1 MVVVVVV
8 VVMMTPQLG
17 MMEALTSPLPRT
29 ELLEELAL
37 GMMTDLQ
44 AKPKTLGQ
52 QQLLLELALM
62 TKMKMTMM
70 PVQASQASLLE
81 PQLPELIMAL
91 QPSQR
96 QTVETSPFT
105 GLVLVLL
112 STPSTSHPLLPSQVL
127 SSLRHRPWVLWP
139 AAVLLPLT
147 VRSPT
152 LPSTVVD
159 LGRLLILPLSL
170 PLVLMGLVPSLS

>member
-1 MVVVVVV
+1 MVVVVVVV

-62 TKMKMTMM
+62 TKMMI
-70 PVQASQASLLE
+70 PAQA
-81 PQLPELIMAL
+81 
-91 QPSQR
+91 
-96 QTVETSPFT
+96 
-105 GLVLVLL
+105 
-112 STPSTSHPLLPSQVL
+112 
-127 SSLRHRPWVLWP
+127 
-139 AAVLLPLT
+139 
-147 VRSPT
+147 
-152 LPSTVVD
+152 
-159 LGRLLILPLSL
+159 
-170 PLVLMGLVPSLS
+170 